1 VYNFK
6 GNKLCLKID
15 LEFYCLQICELLFL
29 YCFINLISF
38 FFNHLQGFVI
48 DQILL
53 LCKAML
59 VVLYFIVFGNLIEIT
74 EVKIVIVL
82 MYMLST

>member
-1 VYNFK
+1 
-6 GNKLCLKID
+6 
-15 LEFYCLQICELLFL
+15 
-29 YCFINLISF
+29 
-38 FFNHLQGFVI
+38 VI